1 MYAVIETGGK
11 QYRVGLGDKLKVE
24 KLALDAGKT
33 MNFDRVLMVANDGDV
48 KVGTPTVNTAVTA
61 KVLSHGR
68 GEKIRV
74 FKMKRRKNY
83 RRTQGHRQ
91 DYTELEI
98 VGIGDAS
105 APAKSEPDNKAEATA
120 PVGPESSEVVVDDL
134 TQINGIGPVIAEK
147 LNALGF
153 TTIEQI
159 ANLTDEEIP
168 AIDEKLSF
176 KGRIEREEW
185 VQQAKD
191 LLAGS
196 QSKIN

>member
-1 MYAVIETGGK
+1 MYAVIESGGK

-24 KLALDAGKT
+24 KLAIDAGKT
-33 MNFDRVLMVANDGDV
+33 MNFERVLMVANDGDV
-48 KVGTPTVNTAVTA
+48 KVGAPTVDTAVTA

-105 APAKSEPDNKAEATA
+105 APVKSSPVPEAKAQETAPVETA
-120 PVGPESSEVVVDDL
+120 PVGATADDL

-168 AIDEKLSF
+168 GIDEKLSF
-176 KGRIEREEW
+176 KGRIERENW

-191 LLAGS
+191 LLADS
-196 QSKIN
+196 

>member
-1 MYAVIETGGK
+1 MYAVIESGGK
-11 QYRVGLGDKLKVE
+11 QYRVGLGDKLRVE
-24 KLALDAGKT
+24 KLAIDAGKT
-33 MNFDRVLMVANDGDV
+33 MNFERVLMVANDGDV
-48 KVGTPTVNTAVTA
+48 NVGTPTVDTAVTA

-98 VGIGDAS
+98 VGIGNAPTPVKSTPEPKVKTDEPTPVEA
-105 APAKSEPDNKAEATA
+105 APADT
-120 PVGPESSEVVVDDL
+120 VVDDL

-159 ANLTDEEIP
+159 ANLTDDEVP
-168 AIDEKLSF
+168 GIDEKLSF

-185 VQQAKD
+185 VQQAKV
-191 LLAGS
+191 LLADS
-196 QSKIN
+196 